1 MLTFTHALF
10 TLFISP
16 STLVTVLWAWPTT
29 RILAGLVASCED
41 VEWRGEEMRW
51 EVKGSGKERRRNQ
64 KGGDRRVGEELY
76 EPERGMGSLSSPRQL
91 SDSL

>member
-1 MLTFTHALF
+1 M
-10 TLFISP
+10 
-16 STLVTVLWAWPTT
+16 
-29 RILAGLVASCED
+29 
-41 VEWRGEEMRW
+41 RGEE
-51 EVKGSGKERRRNQ
+51 EVKRSGKERRRNQ